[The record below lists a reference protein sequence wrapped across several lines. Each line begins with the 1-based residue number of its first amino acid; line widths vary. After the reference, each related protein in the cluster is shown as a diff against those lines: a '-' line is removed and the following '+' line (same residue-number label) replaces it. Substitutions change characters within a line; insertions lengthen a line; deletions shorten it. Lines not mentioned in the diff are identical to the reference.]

1 MYLRHFFYLLLCTS
15 VIFSCKKS
23 TSTIEESTAFF
34 GGEIINPSSDYI
46 IIFKSSEIIDTV
58 YLDDNNRFKY
68 IFNNFEPGLF
78 SFYDGKES
86 QSFLIKP
93 KDSIMLRVNTM
104 EFDESLVFNG
114 IGEKENNYLMDM
126 FLETE
131 KQEQEIL
138 KISQLEPIEFDE
150 KLSNI
155 RQAKLEKLNNF
166 NKKYETSAL
175 FNTYAKANI
184 DYNYYYSKEA
194 YPFINY
200 SQTEEAIFKKLPP
213 NFFDFRSDIDYNN
226 KALKD
231 YRPYVSFLRFHFN
244 NIALQEHFKH
254 SKDVSYNNQ
263 SLDYN
268 LEKLKLIDQKVSD
281 TFIKNRLL
289 YYNMI
294 KFINASKSVD
304 DYDTLLKYFQ
314 QKSSNTQQK
323 NKATKLVN
331 SYKLLKPG
339 KIVPDVVVIDK
350 NEKAQQLKDIIKKP
364 TIIYFWDATDR
375 YHLKVSHERAN
386 DLQKK
391 YPEIDIIAISI
402 NNISNRE
409 QAEILQRNNFGLTN
423 EYLFENQDKAIELLS
438 LKPVNK
444 VFIVDKN
451 AVIVNP
457 KANMFDIMIEN
468 ELLGL
473 INN

>member
-1 MYLRHFFYLLLCTS
+1 MYTRLFIYLLLCSS
-15 VIFSCKKS
+15 VMFSCKKDKK
-23 TSTIEESTAFF
+23 TLKDNTAFF
-34 GGEIINPSSDYI
+34 GGEIINPSTNYI

-58 YLDDNNRFKY
+58 FLDSNNRFKY
-68 IFNNFEPGLF
+68 VFNDFEPGLF

-86 QSFLIKP
+86 QSFLIQP
-93 KDSIMLRVNTM
+93 LDSIMVRVNTK

-114 IGEKENNYLMDM
+114 IGEKENNYLMDL

-131 KQEQEIL
+131 QQEQEIL
-138 KISQLEPIEFDE
+138 KISQLEPKAFEA
-150 KLSNI
+150 KLSQI
-155 RQAKLEKLNNF
+155 RQNKLDKLSKF
-166 NKKYETSAL
+166 NDKHKTTEL
-175 FNTYAKANI
+175 FDAYARANI

-200 SQTEEAIFKKLPP
+200 SQNEEAIFKNLPSD
-213 NFFDFRSDIDYNN
+213 FFDFRSDIDYNN
-226 KALKD
+226 KLLKD

-254 SKDVSYNNQ
+254 SQDDTYNNQ

-268 LEKLKLIDQKVSD
+268 LDKLSLIEQKVSD

-304 DYDTLLKYFQ
+304 DYDTLLKSFQ
-314 QKSSNTQQK
+314 AKSTNNEQKF
-323 NKATKLVN
+323 KATKLVN

-339 KIVPDVVVIDK
+339 QVIPDLMVINK
-350 NEKAQQLKDIIKKP
+350 NEKTKHLKDIITKP
-364 TIIYFWDATDR
+364 SIIYFWDAKDR

-391 YPEIDIIAISI
+391 YPEFDIIAISI
-402 NNISNRE
+402 NKISSRE
-409 QAEILQRNNFGLTN
+409 QAEILRRNNFSLTN
-423 EYLFENQDKAIELLS
+423 EYHFENVEDAIELLS

-444 VFIVDKN
+444 IFIVDKN
-451 AVIVNP
+451 AIIVNP
-457 KANMFDIMIEN
+457 KANMFDVMMET

-473 INN
+473 INK